1 MLFVFPVPFIFADL
15 RIIFPANG
23 FQTFEIDFS
32 EQTWYNLYHILT
44 EYFS

>member
-1 MLFVFPVPFIFADL
+1 MFFVFSVPYIFVEL
-15 RIIFPANG
+15 CNICLANG

>member
-1 MLFVFPVPFIFADL
+1 MFFVFSVPYIFVEL
-15 RIIFPANG
+15 CNICLANG

-32 EQTWYNLYHILT
+32 GQTWYNLKYILI